1 MAVITDSL
9 AYVLPSSLL
18 FSLLQFTCTVLNNHP
33 NSNFPF
39 ATPHIILHG
48 THNGYSHFPHNIPL
62 PFGTIVRSLE
72 RPGLE
77 PQTGIIVGI
86 TANSTGSHQ
95 VYYPSFNSQQ
105 GATILSRAA
114 TQLTVL
120 PIPPH
125 AWNLATRSPPTHQ
138 PLSSQFSPATHAI
151 PINQPLLNPPSSST
165 PLPTLLTPLD
175 STILSLT
182 PNLSHINTPSVSISD
197 PLPVPTIL
205 QHPPTLPQSLSPTLL
220 PIHDDVAGPQLDRRT
235 KVEL

>member
-1 MAVITDSL
+1 MS
-9 AYVLPSSLL
+9 YPHPSSFL
-18 FSLLQFTCTVLNNHP
+18 FYNSYAPSSTITPTAISLSPPPILSFTERTTAIHIFLTIFHYPLVP
-33 NSNFPF
+33 SF
-39 ATPHIILHG
+39 A
-48 THNGYSHFPHNIPL
+48 PL
-62 PFGTIVRSLE
+62 S
-72 RPGLE
+72 GLE

-120 PIPPH
+120 PIPLH
-125 AWNLATRSPPTHQ
+125 TWNLATRSPPPHQ

-165 PLPTLLTPLD
+165 PLPTLPTPLD

-220 PIHDDVAGPQLDRRT
+220 PIHDDVAGPRLDRRT